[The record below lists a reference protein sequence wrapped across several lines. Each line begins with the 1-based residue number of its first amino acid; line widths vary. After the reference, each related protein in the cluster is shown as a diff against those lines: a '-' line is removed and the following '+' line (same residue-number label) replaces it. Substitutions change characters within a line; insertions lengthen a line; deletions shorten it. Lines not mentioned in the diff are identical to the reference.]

1 MILGVGVDLVHV
13 PRVECALARFG
24 ARFARRILDPEEFGE
39 FEALPAE
46 TSSSGQRAR
55 FLAMRFAAKEAAA
68 KALGTGFRGGVAP
81 RQFGVRRTGL
91 GAPFLVVNGRA
102 AETAAARGSSA
113 TLHLSL
119 ADEKDYALAF
129 VTLSSS

>member
-1 MILGVGVDLVHV
+1 MILGIGVDLVHV
-13 PRVECALARFG
+13 PRVERALGRFA
-24 ARFARRILDPEEFGE
+24 ARFARRILDPEEFAE
-39 FEALPAE
+39 FEGLPIG
-46 TSSSGQRAR
+46 SGSPGRRAR

-102 AETAAARGSSA
+102 AQTVAERGNGA

-119 ADEKDYALAF
+119 ADENEYALAF
-129 VTLSSS
+129 VTFSSS